1 MDDFEN
7 KLITWLRNIKK
18 IIIEAF
24 IQINFT
30 IRSIKPRVVLDK
42 LYFTFK
48 RTLIFDNIG
57 FRKGMR
63 FNTFKN
69 IVNIR

>member
-42 LYFTFK
+42 LYFTF
-48 RTLIFDNIG
+48 
-57 FRKGMR
+57 
-63 FNTFKN
+63 
-69 IVNIR
+69 